1 MKYVIL
7 EIDINE
13 MKVTYYS
20 LLSSILLF
28 LWTNCSKDK
37 ELTNDN
43 IEETTAQS
51 VSNISKSPSLLLG
64 SWNLTKD
71 NSVQN
76 SEKTTNDCKASN
88 IHFLENNAFYL
99 KYLDKRIRGNY
110 EIVDS
115 ISINL
120 LSGSNIIGAV
130 SQIEVIENKIS
141 LSLEI
146 NNECNDSYTGEK
158 YFRIHQFIWET
169 LNEYYLWQEEVPE
182 LNDSIKP
189 VSSAKYKELIEPYPE
204 PEAFFE
210 SLKHKEDK
218 YSVIRSNY
226 EDIEN
231 AIKGIDAS
239 NGLEFVLSMYG
250 SGESILGVVT
260 YILEESD
267 AASKDIKRG
276 DIFTGVDSK
285 NLTLNNYRE
294 LLFGDNLDYTL
305 NMADLSNN
313 LLSPNG
319 KNITLTKTEKFQSN
333 PIQISK
339 IIEVGKI
346 KVGYLMYNQFAQGFD
361 DDLNDVFSD
370 FKAEQI
376 DELILDLR
384 YNGGGLTRSAV
395 NLAGM
400 ITGQFNGEVFAK
412 YLWNKKLMTFLNANQ
427 QQYSSWLGENFTN
440 QLDEGG
446 AINSLNFNKLYVI
459 TSSRSASSSE
469 LVING
474 LSPYIDV
481 VQVGDNTY
489 GKNVGGPAALY
500 DYVDNEGTKNPDHTY
515 AIYSMTFYS
524 ANSEDFYDYADG
536 LSPQDELRLKEDL
549 TNMGALGESS
559 EPLLALA
566 LKHLS
571 PEAARYKV
579 KTPVFPL
586 ENMVDDPE
594 FIKNKSITT
603 LKTLPLL
610 QLD

>member
-1 MKYVIL
+1 MKP
-7 EIDINE
+7 
-13 MKVTYYS
+13 TYHS
-20 LLSSILLF
+20 LLFSILLL

-37 ELTNDN
+37 ELTNEN
-43 IEETTAQS
+43 TEETTAQS

-71 NSVQN
+71 NSLKN

-120 LSGSNIIGAV
+120 LSGSNIIGAA

-146 NNECNDSYTGEK
+146 NNECSDSYTGEK

-189 VSSAKYKELIEPYPE
+189 VGSSKYKELIEPYPE
-204 PEAFFE
+204 PEGFFE

-239 NGLEFVLSMYG
+239 NGVEFVLSRYG
-250 SGESILGVVT
+250 SGDSILGVVT

-285 NLTLNNYRE
+285 NITLNNYRE

-412 YLWNKKLMTFLNANQ
+412 YLWNKKLMTFLNSNQ

-446 AINSLNFNKLYVI
+446 GINSLNFNKLYVI

-549 TNMGALGESS
+549 TNMGTLGESS

-566 LKHLS
+566 LKNLS
-571 PEAARYKV
+571 PEAAKYKIR
-579 KTPVFPL
+579 TPVFPL
-586 ENMVDDPE
+586 ENTIDDPH
-594 FIKNKSITT
+594 FVRNRSIIT
-603 LKTLPLL
+603 LKKLPLL